1 MANTKITAS
10 NIADDAITSAHIDST
25 STGMTLADL
34 TVTGTE
40 PTVTF
45 IDSDGTQQNTTLNQS
60 GGNFFIKARDNTSN
74 AGIVFAGN
82 ASGSFDEYARFT
94 SAGKL
99 GIGSTNPSQ
108 LLVVNAA
115 DGVLA
120 NEYVAAFVNAEATDG
135 QSFGVS
141 INAGSNANDV
151 ALNITTHD
159 GGTVLGRLKGDGGFL
174 LPTGAATGMGTD
186 SPFTR
191 LHIKNTGWS
200 SGSPYGS
207 VALIEGNNTNDAN
220 WGHLHITDTTT
231 ANGNG
236 GSIRF
241 GTGAA
246 SALNPFS
253 GIQGVAE
260 GTSHGGLGFYTR
272 PSGGTSTER
281 MRIKSDGTVGVG
293 TDSPS
298 NQFTIYRSGSETT
311 ASLHSNGQSELR
323 FVANNAANTWIQA
336 GTGPSSSQVI
346 INLTGMYGTSNT
358 MTIDTPNARVGI
370 NTSSPSSKL
379 HVASGAQNDY
389 SYYQTCGQGTYY
401 HGFGNSFYFHH
412 FQSGASAG
420 FYWGSACVANGGFS
434 AYSDERLKENITTI
448 DNALDKVAL
457 MDGITFTWKDTEKR
471 GNGKQFGV
479 TAQNMLEVDSALP
492 VLSGDAEA
500 TQEDI
505 DNPDV
510 NTEFYT
516 FDYARLTPYFI
527 EAIKEL
533 KTKLEAAEARIT
545 ELEG

>member
-94 SAGKL
+94 SSGFL
-99 GIGSTNPSQ
+99 GIN
-108 LLVVNAA
+108 
-115 DGVLA
+115 
-120 NEYVAAFVNAEATDG
+120 
-135 QSFGVS
+135 
-141 INAGSNANDV
+141 
-151 ALNITTHD
+151 TT
-159 GGTVLGRLKGDGGFL
+159 
-174 LPTGAATGMGTD
+174 A
-186 SPFTR
+186 PFTR
-191 LHIKNTGWS
+191 LHVKGTGWS
-200 SGSPYGS
+200 SGSPYGAM
-207 VALIEGNNTNDAN
+207 ALIEGNNTNDNN

-241 GTGAA
+241 GTGTA